1 MKLPQTKKLHTDHET
16 IIETKKEWR
25 KLFANHCERRA
36 QYPKYKNNSNTQ
48 PEIKMGRV
56 SKQTLSKTYW

>member
-25 KLFANHCERRA
+25 KLFANHVSE
-36 QYPKYKNNSNTQ
+36 KSL
-48 PEIKMGRV
+48 V
-56 SKQTLSKTYW
+56 SKI